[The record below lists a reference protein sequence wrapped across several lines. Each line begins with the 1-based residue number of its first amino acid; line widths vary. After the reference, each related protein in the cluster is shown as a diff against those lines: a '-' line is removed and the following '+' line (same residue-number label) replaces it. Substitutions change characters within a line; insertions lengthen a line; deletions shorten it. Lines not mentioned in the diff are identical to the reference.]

1 MTPEPPDIVRAAYAE
16 LVVTDLGEARRFWVD
31 LLGFVV
37 SRDTRD
43 ALYLRGYD
51 ELTHHNLI
59 LRQGR
64 EPAAARLAYRV
75 RTAADLDLAEAFFA
89 ALGARTARVPAG
101 VTPGVGEA
109 VRAEDPLGFTV
120 EFFFDATYVERLQQ
134 RYDLRRGA
142 EPARLDHFNIVV
154 PDVRAAYEYYTSLG
168 FGLSETIE
176 DSQTLYAAWMFRK
189 QTVHDVAFTG
199 GEGPRL
205 HHLGFFAHESH
216 QVLRICDILGSL
228 HEEFLIER
236 GPGRHGVS
244 NAFYVYLRDPDGHRV
259 EIYTSDYFTGDPG
272 HPVLRWS
279 VRDPRRRDFWGH
291 AVVPSWYTEATAVLD
306 LDGHPR
312 PLLPEKQ
319 AAEVRGRGRLYR
331 LTRSTGRSPAASRVR
346 RTFLS
351 NLPTAVFGISATNA
365 QFSGTCQR
373 ATPLPPRKS
382 ASSAA
387 SALAPGRSTTQASGR
402 SPQRSSW
409 IPITAA
415 SCTAGCAISRFSRST
430 EEIHSPPDL
439 MTSLIR
445 SLMLKKPRSSS
456 VPTSPVRSQP
466 SRNFSGAGSWW

>member
-1 MTPEPPDIVRAAYAE
+1 MELPPPPDIVRAAYAE
-16 LVVTDLGEARRFWVD
+16 LVVTDLDEARRFWVD

-37 SRDTRD
+37 SSESPK

-51 ELTHHNLI
+51 ELLHHNLI
-59 LRQGR
+59 LTAG
-64 EPAAARLAYRV
+64 AAPGAGRLAYRV

-89 ALGARTARVPAG
+89 ALGSRTARIPAG

-120 EFFFDATYVERLQQ
+120 EFFFGADYAERLQQ

-154 PDVRAAYEYYTSLG
+154 PDVRAAYEHYTSLG

-176 DSQTLYAAWMFRK
+176 DEQTLYAAWMFRK

-199 GEGPRL
+199 GDGPRL

-228 HEEFLIER
+228 RRESQIER

-244 NAFYVYLRDPDGHRV
+244 NALYVYLRDPDGHRV

-291 AVVPSWYTEATAVLD
+291 PVVPSWYTEASIVLD
-306 LDGHPR
+306 LDGRAR
-312 PLLPEKQ
+312 PLLTQKQ
-319 AAEVRGRGRLYR
+319 PAEFTVGADGF
-331 LTRSTGRSPAASRVR
+331 TR
-346 RTFLS
+346 
-351 NLPTAVFGISATNA
+351 
-365 QFSGTCQR
+365 
-373 ATPLPPRKS
+373 
-382 ASSAA
+382 
-387 SALAPGRSTTQASGR
+387 
-402 SPQRSSW
+402 
-409 IPITAA
+409 
-415 SCTAGCAISRFSRST
+415 
-430 EEIHSPPDL
+430 
-439 MTSLIR
+439 
-445 SLMLKKPRSSS
+445 
-456 VPTSPVRSQP
+456 
-466 SRNFSGAGSWW
+466 